1 LLSATRFN
9 GARASRMARWQADSQ
24 STGPS
29 TPVLVDILEARVE
42 PASSTAAP
50 RTNHAR
56 RRILITT
63 WGSLGDLHPYVAL
76 ALGLQSRGHEVILAT
91 GECYRRKIEALG
103 IGFRAV
109 RPDCA
114 WVADPVV
121 VRRLAHPRWGMI
133 RAVQVPLRSLRESY
147 EDTLAAAEGADLLVG
162 NLATYAAGIVAEKK
176 GVPWASAMHSPT
188 LFYSAYDPPLIPGFP
203 GFSKSLRGLG
213 PHFWGPFGR
222 AANRVASGLAGPW
235 HRVRKEIGLPRA
247 RGFNPLTESYS
258 PVLHLALFSK
268 WLADK
273 QRDWPAQTIVTGFPW
288 YDSDGDAGLPQ
299 KLARFLDNG
308 EPPLVFTLGTAVVA
322 DAGPFYHHSA
332 AAAKLLRRRAVLLV
346 KNPRLLL
353 PELSERV
360 VAFDYAPF
368 SALFPRAA
376 AIVHHGGIGTT
387 GQAMRSGRPS
397 LVMPCAWDQ
406 PDNAERAAR
415 LGIARTIA
423 RSRYD
428 PHRVAAE
435 LRLLLENPAYS
446 ERAAEIAT
454 KVRQEDGVTA
464 ACDALELLCSQCP

>member
-1 LLSATRFN
+1 
-9 GARASRMARWQADSQ
+9 
-24 STGPS
+24 
-29 TPVLVDILEARVE
+29 VE
-42 PASSTAAP
+42 SASSTTAP
-50 RTNHAR
+50 RTNHTR

-133 RAVQVPLRSLRESY
+133 RAVQVPLMSLRESY
-147 EDTLAAAEGADLLVG
+147 EDTLAAAEGTDLLVG
-162 NLATYAAGIVAEKK
+162 NLATYATGIVAEKK
-176 GVPWASAMHSPT
+176 GLPWVSAMHSPT
-188 LFYSAYDPPLIPGFP
+188 LFFSAYDPPLIPGFP
-203 GFSKSLRGLG
+203 GFSKRLRSLG
-213 PHFWGPFGR
+213 PYFWGPFGR
-222 AANRVASGLAGPW
+222 SINWVTTVLARPW
-235 HRVRKEIGLPRA
+235 HLLRKEVGLPPA
-247 RGFNPLTESYS
+247 RGFNPLTESHS
-258 PVLHLALFSK
+258 PVLLLALFSK

-273 QRDWPAQTIVTGFPW
+273 QRDWPGQTKVTGFPW
-288 YDSDGDAGLPQ
+288 FDADGDAGLPQ
-299 KLARFLDNG
+299 KLARFLDDG

-332 AAAKLLRRRAVLLV
+332 TAAKLMGRRAILLV
-346 KNPRLLL
+346 KNPRILL
-353 PELSERV
+353 PVLPEGV

-368 SALFPRAA
+368 SQLFPHAA

-423 RSRYD
+423 RNRYE
-428 PHRVAAE
+428 PKRVAAE
-435 LRLLLENPAYS
+435 LRLLLEDPAYS
-446 ERAAEIAT
+446 QRAAEIAT

-464 ACDALELLCSQCP
+464 ACIALESMFPMENPMAET